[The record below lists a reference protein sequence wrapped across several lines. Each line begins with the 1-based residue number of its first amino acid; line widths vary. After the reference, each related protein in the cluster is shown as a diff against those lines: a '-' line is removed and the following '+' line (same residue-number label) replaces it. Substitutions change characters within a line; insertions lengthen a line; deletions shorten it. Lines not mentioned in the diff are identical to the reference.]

1 MTSLFSNV
9 GELIGMIAAICT
21 TAAFLPQAIK
31 VIKDRQ
37 TKALSLTMY
46 AVFTTGVALWFAYG
60 LMIVSAP
67 VAIANAVTFI
77 LAATIL
83 GMKLRY
89 G

>member
-1 MTSLFSNV
+1 MSAILSNL
-9 GELIGMIAAICT
+9 GEFIGMIAAVCT

-37 TKALSLTMY
+37 TQALSLAMY

-60 LMIVSAP
+60 LVILSAP
-67 VAIANAVTFI
+67 VIIANAVTFM